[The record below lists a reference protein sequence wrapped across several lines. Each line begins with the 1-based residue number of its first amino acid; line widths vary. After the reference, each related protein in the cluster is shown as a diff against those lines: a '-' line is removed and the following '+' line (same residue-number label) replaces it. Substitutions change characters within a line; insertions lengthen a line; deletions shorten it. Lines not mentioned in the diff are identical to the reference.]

1 MSAAHCLFTAV
12 SSGVLVVADALL
24 EHVPE
29 LLDCRIKGVP
39 EPGTNECSPLWI
51 ACTSTST
58 NMSGEARIMMV
69 QLLLDRFRARAE
81 QHGQAVIFSS
91 IGREF
96 PHVALEYRA
105 LQAARSNGHA
115 AVEFLLLAA
124 GVPSELDPT
133 LHRVEQRRARAL
145 LEKVLE
151 GVAMH
156 EELDVALQRALHHL
170 ERELLAPAPLAAAPP
185 PLSTPPPPP
194 PASTF

>member
-29 LLDCRIKGVP
+29 LLDYRIKGVP
-39 EPGTNECSPLWI
+39 EPGTNEC
-51 ACTSTST
+51 TSTST
-58 NMSGEARIMMV
+58 NMSGEARVMMV